1 MSNVIKSN
9 QVKSGEKVKLDN
21 SNFKLQEKQDE
32 SPQSEEQEQ
41 ANKIIKQAEQ
51 RADEI
56 IAEAR
61 EEAEQLKEE
70 MQQEIEA
77 DKEEIFAEAKEKGYQ
92 AGLDEGRETGRQE
105 GRAHVEQEFEKL
117 LQQMQQEVDD
127 FHQTIETREEDMK
140 DELVELAIAISEKIV
155 AQELKLNKTVLENM
169 IRKKLKLLEEGE
181 NLKLRIH
188 PENLD
193 LLQEVKEDL
202 IITNGYIEEIKIIG
216 DDDITDNGVI
226 IETDFGG
233 LDATIST
240 QLQKIKDELLGVDQN
255 G

>member
-21 SNFKLQEKQDE
+21 SNFKLQEEQTE
-32 SPQSEEQEQ
+32 SPQSEEKEE
-41 ANKIIKQAEQ
+41 ANQIIDQAEKK
-51 RADEI
+51 ADEI
-56 IAEAR
+56 IAEAK
-61 EEAEQLKEE
+61 EKAEQIKTEA
-70 MQQEIEA
+70 QQEIEA
-77 DKEEIFAEAKEKGYQ
+77 EKEEVFAEAKEEGYQ
-92 AGLDEGRETGRQE
+92 AGLTEGREAGKKE
-105 GRAHVEQEFEKL
+105 GRSNVEQQFANL
-117 LQQMQQEVDD
+117 LQQVQSEVDD
-127 FHQTIETREEDMK
+127 FHQTIESREENMK
-140 DELVELAIAISEKIV
+140 NELIELAIAISEKIV
-155 AQELKLNKTVLENM
+155 AQELKSDKTVLENM

-188 PENLD
+188 PSNLD